1 MPLNGILLLVG
12 VVILA
17 CILAHHFTEKLPIPT
32 LLVFIGLGMLFGENG
47 LFRIRFNDYSLAETV
62 CSVCLIFIMYYGGFG
77 TNWKAARP
85 VAVQSV
91 LLSTL
96 GVLLTAGLTG
106 LFIHLVLRLSW
117 LESLLIGSV
126 IASTDAASVFNILR
140 SRSLN
145 LKFNTAS
152 LLELESGSND
162 PMSYMLTVV
171 LVTLMTGGD
180 ISVPLVLAKQLVFGI
195 LFGVCIGI
203 AASFL
208 LRRSHAA
215 MAQGDTIFVFA
226 AALIA
231 YALPSMLGGNGYLS
245 VYLCGILMGNAP
257 IAQKRDLVRF
267 FDAIT
272 GITQMMIFFLLGLLV
287 TPVHLPRVFV
297 PALCILAFLTLVG
310 RPVAVAA
317 LLAPFRA
324 KAGQIALVSW
334 AGLRGAASIVFA
346 IYAVLHNAPLT
357 YDLFDLVFCIVLLS
371 MGIQGTLLP
380 RMAHRF
386 AMIDDNADVR
396 RTFNDYQEE
405 NDICFIKLHLD
416 EGHPWAGKLLRE
428 IVTPPDFLVSLII
441 RRDEGV
447 LVPSGSTRMLAGDLL
462 VIAAREFE
470 NRASLTLQEVSIDA
484 SHKLCGKQL
493 RDAPPAPGTL
503 VVLVQRDGRTI
514 IPTGDTGVQAGDTLV
529 VARY

>member
-1 MPLNGILLLVG
+1 MNGVLLLVG

-17 CILAHHFTEKLPIPT
+17 CILAHHFTERLPIPT

-77 TNWKAARP
+77 TNWKTARP
-85 VAVQSV
+85 VAVQSI

-106 LFIHLVLRLSW
+106 LFIHLVLQLSW

-140 SRSLN
+140 TRNLN
-145 LKFNTAS
+145 LRFHTAS

-180 ISVPLVLAKQLVFGI
+180 ISVPLVLAKQLIFGI
-195 LFGVCIGI
+195 AFGICIGFG
-203 AASFL
+203 AAVL
-208 LRRSHAA
+208 LRRAHAT

-226 AALIA
+226 TALIA
-231 YALPSMLGGNGYLS
+231 YALPTLLGGNGYLS

-257 IAQKRDLVRF
+257 IPQKRDLVRF
-267 FDAIT
+267 FDALT

-287 TPVHLPRVFV
+287 TPMQLPQVFL
-297 PALCILAFLTLVG
+297 PALCILLFLTLVG

-317 LLAPFRA
+317 ILAPFRA
-324 KAGQIALVSW
+324 KPGQIGLVAW

-346 IYAVLHNAPLT
+346 IYAVLHNAPLS

-380 RMAHRF
+380 HMAHRF
-386 AMIDDNADVR
+386 GMIDDSADVR

-405 NDICFIKLHLD
+405 SDICFIKLHLN
-416 EGHPWAGKLLRE
+416 ENHPWVGKLLRE
-428 IVTPPDFLVSLII
+428 LETPPDFLFTLII
-441 RRDEGV
+441 RNQKE
-447 LVPSGSTRMLAGDLL
+447 LIVPSGSTRILAGDLL
-462 VIAAREFE
+462 IIAAREFE
-470 NRASLTLQEVSIDA
+470 NRTNLTLREVTVDA
-484 SHKLCGKQL
+484 SNKLCGKQL

-503 VVLVQRDGRTI
+503 VVMVQRNGETI
-514 IPTGDTGVQAGDTLV
+514 IPTGDTCVQAGDTLV
-529 VARY
+529 VAHF

>member
-1 MPLNGILLLVG
+1 MPLNGILLLTG

-17 CILAHHFTEKLPIPT
+17 CILAHRFTEKLPIPT

-47 LFRIRFNDYSLAETV
+47 LFRIRFNNYSLAETV

-77 TNWKAARP
+77 TNWRAARP

-106 LFIHLVLRLSW
+106 SFIHLVLRLSW

-195 LFGVCIGI
+195 LFGVCIGF
-203 AASFL
+203 AAAFL
-208 LRRSHAA
+208 LRRTHAT

-267 FDAIT
+267 FDAVT

-287 TPVHLPRVFV
+287 TPAQLPRVFV

-317 LLAPFRA
+317 LLAPFRP

-346 IYAVLHNAPLT
+346 IYAVLHDAPLT

-380 RMAHRF
+380 HMAHHV

-396 RTFNDYQEE
+396 RTFNDYQKES
-405 NDICFIKLHLD
+405 DICFIKLHLD
-416 EGHPWAGKLLRE
+416 ESHPWAGKLLRE

-441 RRDEGV
+441 RRGEGV
-447 LVPSGSTRMLAGDLL
+447 LVPSGSTRILAGDLL

-470 NRASLTLQEVSIDA
+470 NRANLTLQEVSIDA

-503 VVLVQRDGRTI
+503 VVMVQRDGQTI